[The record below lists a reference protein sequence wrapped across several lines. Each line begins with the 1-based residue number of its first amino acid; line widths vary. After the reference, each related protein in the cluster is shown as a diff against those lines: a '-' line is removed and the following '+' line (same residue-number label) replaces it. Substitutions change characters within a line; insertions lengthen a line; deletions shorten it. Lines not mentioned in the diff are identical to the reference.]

1 MSKIYLIRHGQTD
14 WNRAGKIQGMRD
26 IPLNEAGREQAR
38 RLAEGMA
45 GRPVARVFSSSLQ
58 RARETAQILADSQG
72 IPLYLVKG
80 LEEISYGDWEG
91 MSMEEIRQ
99 RFPNEFAAWWEDS
112 VEGAPPKGE
121 SQMDVLIRSA
131 RAMEAV
137 KANMA
142 EDSAEAV
149 AVVSHGAT
157 ICCILSWLL
166 KDQVPEELSVANVSV
181 TTIGYDPV
189 TGICELEAL
198 NDVRHLGQRMM

>member
-14 WNRAGKIQGMRD
+14 WNRAGKIQGMKD
-26 IPLNEAGREQAR
+26 IPLNETGRAQAR
-38 RLAEGMA
+38 QMAEGMA
-45 GRPVARVFSSSLQ
+45 HRPVARVFTSRLM
-58 RARETAQILADSQG
+58 RARETAQILADSQK
-72 IPLYLVKG
+72 IPLYLVSG

-91 MSMEEIRQ
+91 MSMEEIRR
-99 RFPNEFAAWWEDS
+99 RFPQEFAAWWKDP
-112 VEGAPPKGE
+112 VEGSPPGGE

-142 EDSAEAV
+142 QDGAEAV

-166 KDQVPEELSVANVSV
+166 KDQVPEELSVANASI
-181 TTIGYDPV
+181 TTIGYDPA
-189 TGICELEAL
+189 TGGCVLESL
-198 NDVRHLGQRMM
+198 GDVRHLG

>member
-99 RFPNEFAAWWEDS
+99 RFPNEFAAWWEDP
-112 VEGAPPKGE
+112 VKGAPPKGE

>member
-1 MSKIYLIRHGQTD
+1 
-14 WNRAGKIQGMRD
+14 
-26 IPLNEAGREQAR
+26 
-38 RLAEGMA
+38 
-45 GRPVARVFSSSLQ
+45 
-58 RARETAQILADSQG
+58 
-72 IPLYLVKG
+72 
-80 LEEISYGDWEG
+80 
-91 MSMEEIRQ
+91 
-99 RFPNEFAAWWEDS
+99 
-112 VEGAPPKGE
+112 
-121 SQMDVLIRSA
+121 MDVLIRSA

>member
-99 RFPNEFAAWWEDS
+99 RFPNEFAAWWEDP
-112 VEGAPPKGE
+112 VEGAPPKG
-121 SQMDVLIRSA
+121 A
-131 RAMEAV
+131 RWMC
-137 KANMA
+137 
-142 EDSAEAV
+142 S
-149 AVVSHGAT
+149 SGPPGP
-157 ICCILSWLL
+157 W
-166 KDQVPEELSVANVSV
+166 
-181 TTIGYDPV
+181 
-189 TGICELEAL
+189 
-198 NDVRHLGQRMM
+198 RR